1 MKYLKPLFYRL
12 STNFLAIFSGMNLL
26 WHALA
31 IGLTYVIVTS
41 NLDWKYYNYFHDSLI
56 FKLMFPAAVLGF
68 LLPIVVP
75 MVLFLKGRTK
85 PQDRNAGYAVIQ
97 AAFLGWL
104 ISSIYKAFT
113 GRAHPELLAKN
124 VLDVGTVFLNGT
136 QDITHQFQFGFL
148 RGGIFWG
155 WPSSH
160 TAVAFAIALCL
171 LILFREPRKT
181 KILVLLAAVY
191 IGLGVSISIHWFS
204 DFVAGAIVGSV
215 VGMTVGK
222 SFLTRFKQQ
231 L

>member
-1 MKYLKPLFYRL
+1 MLRLRRKLSFYFAKFHPMRHHDHLLLLRPGTHHFLPRRPRRHNNLFC
-12 STNFLAIFSGMNLL
+12 
-26 WHALA
+26 
-31 IGLTYVIVTS
+31 
-41 NLDWKYYNYFHDSLI
+41 
-56 FKLMFPAAVLGF
+56 KLE
-68 LLPIVVP
+68 
-75 MVLFLKGRTK
+75 RE
-85 PQDRNAGYAVIQ
+85 IQ